1 MLQDMHKVLSLISY
15 SNMELSSV
23 DPLMVFRV
31 TPLRILLAFLS
42 ELSGNSQLVKDVDEV
57 NIMTFYKGNFVYY
70 EIPVLLI
77 I

>member
-1 MLQDMHKVLSLISY
+1 MLQDMHKVLSLISC

-57 NIMTFYKGNFVYY
+57 NIITLYK
-70 EIPVLLI
+70 LT
-77 I
+77 

>member
-1 MLQDMHKVLSLISY
+1 MLQDMHKVLSLISC

-57 NIMTFYKGNFVYY
+57 NIIT
-70 EIPVLLI
+70 LD
-77 I
+77 